1 MKTRQMMLIGAVLCV
16 VCFAIGCS
24 SSGSKSSTPPPP
36 PPPPPAVTISISPD
50 KTAIAT
56 GGVTTLQVTLTNDT
70 AVTWAV
76 DDVANGDASVGTIA
90 TQNLQGT
97 YTAPAGQTGLVAT
110 VTATSVA
117 DTTKSA
123 SATVYVV
130 PPGTVTATPTTLVAA
145 YSIMPPSEAAV
156 SVQFGLD
163 TTYGR
168 ATSVTETPQ
177 GGGAV
182 NTFVAGMTAT
192 TLYHMQAIVN
202 FADGTQYLDADQT
215 FTTGVIPANHLT
227 TTRTATTTPG
237 TTPQPGIELLDL
249 ITGGADATDLD
260 GNIIWYYNGP
270 AVGGTILQ
278 PIRPLR
284 NGHFLLVLA
293 PNSSVPLTGP
303 APTPATTD
311 EIREI
316 DLAGNT
322 IQSLN
327 VTDLNT
333 KLVNAGFSLNAQI
346 IHHDI
351 IETPNGHWIV
361 FVNSLQNFTNLTGL
375 PGVTTVLGDAIV
387 DLDANLNPV
396 WVWNSFDHLD
406 INRHPFSFPDW
417 THANALLYTSDGDLL
432 VSLRHQN
439 WILKIDYKNGKGT
452 GDILWHL
459 GQGGDFTLVGGT
471 DPTDW
476 SYAQH
481 GPAFFGPAS
490 AHIFNLGVM
499 DNGDDRAFP
508 SNETCTQ
515 AGFTV
520 CPFTTVP
527 IYQIDETAMTA
538 TLTFHDVL
546 SQFNSFGGNVASL
559 ANGNVEFDLCSD
571 TTPTPQPGASV
582 SEVTQVASPQVVW
595 KMSVAGDNAYRMFR
609 MGSLYPGVQW

>member
-1 MKTRQMMLIGAVLCV
+1 MRKALSGVMLCM
-16 VCFAIGCS
+16 AILFFVGGCS
-24 SSGSKSSTPPPP
+24 SSSSSGSGTNPP
-36 PPPPPAVTISISPD
+36 PPPPPAQVTVSISPD
-50 KTAIAT
+50 KAAVAT
-56 GGVTTLQVTLTNDT
+56 GGVTTLQVTLTGDT
-70 AVTWAV
+70 AVTWTVNAV
-76 DDVANGDASVGTIA
+76 ADGNSSVGTIS
-90 TQNLQGT
+90 TQGLQGT
-97 YTAPAGQTGLVAT
+97 YTAPAGESGLVADI
-110 VTATSVA
+110 TATSVA

-130 PPGTVTATPTTLVAA
+130 PPGMVSATGNTLVAA
-145 YSIMPPSEAAV
+145 YSITPPSAAEV
-156 SVQFGLD
+156 AVQFGLD

-168 ATSVTETPQ
+168 ATSVQETPT

-182 NTFVAGMTAT
+182 STLVAGMLAT
-192 TLYHMQAIVN
+192 TLYHMQAIVT

-215 FTTGVIPANHLT
+215 FTTGAIPAAVLKT
-227 TTRTATTTPG
+227 VMSAATTPG
-237 TTPQPGIELLDL
+237 MTPQSGIELLDM
-249 ITGGADATDLD
+249 ISTGAKATDLA
-260 GNIIWYYNGP
+260 GNIIWYYDGA

-293 PNSSVPLTGP
+293 PNSAVPLTGP
-303 APTPATTD
+303 PQTPATTD

-327 VTDLNT
+327 VIDLNT
-333 KLVNAGFSLNAQI
+333 KLVNAGFTLNAQV

-375 PGVTTVLGDAIV
+375 PGVTTVLGDAII
-387 DLDANLNPV
+387 DLDTNLNPV
-396 WVWNSFDHLD
+396 WVWNSFDYLD

-417 THANALLYTSDGDLL
+417 THANALLYTSDGNLL

-439 WILKIDYKNGKGT
+439 WIIKIDYQNGKGT
-452 GDILWHL
+452 GDVLWHL
-459 GQGGDFTLVGGT
+459 GQGGDFTLVNGT

-481 GPAFFGPAS
+481 GPAFFGEAT
-490 AHIFNLGVM
+490 AHVFDLGVM

-508 SNETCTQ
+508 SGVTCQGT
-515 AGFTV
+515 
-520 CPFTTVP
+520 CPYTTVP
-527 IYQIDETAMTA
+527 IYHIDESALTA
-538 TLTFHDVL
+538 TLTFHDIL
-546 SQFNSFGGNVASL
+546 SQYSFFGGDVASL

-571 TTPTPQPGASV
+571 TIPTPQPGASV
-582 SEVTQVASPQVVW
+582 TEVTRVASPQVVW

-609 MGSLYPGVQW
+609 MPSLYPGVQW